1 MIFDHRK
8 IWFFQQGVAN
18 NIKPP
23 QKEASA
29 KLWDSKSENQRMDQ
43 DRQSL
48 KVDMRDLLD
57 TGLLRT
63 ASMALILDDV
73 DE

>member
-1 MIFDHRK
+1 MRGCQRYK
-8 IWFFQQGVAN
+8 TPARGVECKVMGFKN
-18 NIKPP
+18 LK
-23 QKEASA
+23 K
-29 KLWDSKSENQRMDQ
+29 QRMDQ

-48 KVDMRDLLD
+48 KVDMRDLLE
-57 TGLLRT
+57 TGFLRT

>member
-1 MIFDHRK
+1 MGFK
-8 IWFFQQGVAN
+8 N
-18 NIKPP
+18 LK
-23 QKEASA
+23 K
-29 KLWDSKSENQRMDQ
+29 QRMDQ

-48 KVDMRDLLD
+48 KVDMRDLLE
-57 TGLLRT
+57 TGFLRT